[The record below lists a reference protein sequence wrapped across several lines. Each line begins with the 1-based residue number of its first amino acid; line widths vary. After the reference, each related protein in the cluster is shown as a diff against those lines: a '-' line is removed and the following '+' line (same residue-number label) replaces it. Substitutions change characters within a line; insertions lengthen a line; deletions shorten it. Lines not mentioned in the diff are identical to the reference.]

1 MALKTKELHE
11 YLQIVLDMETNLF
24 SQQRLS
30 EELHERL
37 DGIRML
43 ASPEKPSA
51 PQAPKPTKKDNW
63 VLPMILGIGGILL
76 VRFLRKDAHF
86 HGFVAVLFSVL
97 LGALPVSCIIAGIC
111 LLFSNVSAKSK
122 QNTAAQKYEQEKGR
136 YPDKLEAYQSKVQ
149 ATNAE
154 NAKRQA
160 ERAILQAN
168 IDAVERQSV
177 SSRATLDRLYSA
189 NIVHPKYRNL
199 SAVSSLYE
207 YIDTGRCAQLEGS
220 AGAYNLFENEVRL
233 DHILLKLDDVIE
245 KLDSIRQGQYQ
256 LYTAITEG
264 SQRTESL
271 LESVAQEV
279 KYVSASGQETAK
291 RLTDMAASEEII
303 AYNTERTQKELEY
316 FNRMRYRLGDYNKVW
331 DNYRP

>member
-51 PQAPKPTKKDNW
+51 PQAPKPVQKENW
-63 VLPMILGIGGILL
+63 LLPMILGIGGILL

-160 ERAILQAN
+160 DDALRA
-168 IDAVERQSV
+168 
-177 SSRATLDRLYSA
+177 
-189 NIVHPKYRNL
+189 
-199 SAVSSLYE
+199 
-207 YIDTGRCAQLEGS
+207 
-220 AGAYNLFENEVRL
+220 
-233 DHILLKLDDVIE
+233 
-245 KLDSIRQGQYQ
+245 
-256 LYTAITEG
+256 
-264 SQRTESL
+264 
-271 LESVAQEV
+271 
-279 KYVSASGQETAK
+279 
-291 RLTDMAASEEII
+291 
-303 AYNTERTQKELEY
+303 
-316 FNRMRYRLGDYNKVW
+316 VW
-331 DNYRP
+331 L